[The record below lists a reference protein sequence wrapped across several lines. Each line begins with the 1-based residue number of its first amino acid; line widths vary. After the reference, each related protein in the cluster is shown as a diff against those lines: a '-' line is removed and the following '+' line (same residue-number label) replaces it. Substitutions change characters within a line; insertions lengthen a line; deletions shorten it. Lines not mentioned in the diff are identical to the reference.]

1 MTTGN
6 IAIWNLW
13 GVQAHFMTCV
23 HLETITGIR
32 YVMYM
37 ASLASWSCSFKNQVW
52 HGNHLRSEDGGGWNV
67 AIQVGIYGPLGK
79 RYPTKEG
86 YGRGPSWLCDLLYI
100 YIYIHCFLHV
110 RIGYIAIIRVLCSP
124 FLVQHRRIPH
134 SERCLSFSLSCHAR
148 PRPPELQKSS
158 KKWRVTL
165 VSRDDILGRL
175 RLPY

>member
-1 MTTGN
+1 MGS
-6 IAIWNLW
+6 I
-13 GVQAHFMTCV
+13 
-23 HLETITGIR
+23 
-32 YVMYM
+32 
-37 ASLASWSCSFKNQVW
+37 CSFYDLCSPWNDHRDQVRDVYGQPRFVELQLQEPGMAW
-52 HGNHLRSEDGGGWNV
+52 ESSKEWGWRGVECGNSSGHIWTFRQEVSN
-67 AIQVGIYGPLGK
+67 K
-79 RYPTKEG
+79 RGLWERTQLTMW
-86 YGRGPSWLCDLLYI
+86 SIIFI